1 MSGSSFLGV
10 DGGGT
15 KTHFVLVD
23 SDGKLAA
30 AHEGP
35 TSDHL
40 QVGIDGVREVLAAG
54 LAALFR
60 EAGMDGSAVTYA
72 FFGLP
77 AHGEDSAAQ
86 VLLDGL
92 PEPLLGHRRYRCG
105 NDMICAWAGSLG
117 GEDGINIVAGTGSI
131 GYGERKGR
139 SARAGGWGEIF
150 GDEGSA
156 YWIAA
161 QGLNIFTRMSDGRLP
176 KGPLHAS
183 LRSISLEPAS
193 LRRHLGLDA
202 DLDLCAKLANAPSR
216 RAIAA
221 MAELVARAARDGDIE
236 AMRVF
241 DDAARELAAII
252 EALRQAL
259 QFELGERVC
268 VSYSGGV
275 FNAGE
280 LILAPL
286 RHHIERYSKTYE
298 LKTPMLAPSLG
309 AAIYAARVVAQP
321 LSPAAIER
329 LRMESVTRWKVPPP

>member
-176 KGPLHAS
+176 
-183 LRSISLEPAS
+183 
-193 LRRHLGLDA
+193 
-202 DLDLCAKLANAPSR
+202 
-216 RAIAA
+216 
-221 MAELVARAARDGDIE
+221 
-236 AMRVF
+236 
-241 DDAARELAAII
+241 
-252 EALRQAL
+252 
-259 QFELGERVC
+259 
-268 VSYSGGV
+268 
-275 FNAGE
+275 
-280 LILAPL
+280 
-286 RHHIERYSKTYE
+286 
-298 LKTPMLAPSLG
+298 
-309 AAIYAARVVAQP
+309 
-321 LSPAAIER
+321 
-329 LRMESVTRWKVPPP
+329 